1 MESPHNVEDWIAEVA
16 SRPSIFNHNVRL
28 SGNEFRGF
36 ELVNEVELT
45 GSNGL
50 PERVYLYARRT
61 GEREALL
68 RVSLSEQDDT
78 RYGLLTLRDGL
89 DHSMRPGPARAAGK
103 LAKLVDV
110 GFAQRDES
118 SAGMGA
124 VSFAVGNV
132 VVTLRSAGDEPVD
145 VAAAA
150 AQLARL
156 LAGPPDKASLK
167 SGLAKARKP
176 ARFDLKAGQAGAVI
190 DALPEPVPS
199 GVRVQL
205 FSTNGDFRRERG
217 KLFYAARIDGKARI
231 ERFEYASN

>member
-1 MESPHNVEDWIAEVA
+1 MESPHNVEAWIAEVA
-16 SRPSIFNHNVRL
+16 GRPSVFNHNVRL

-50 PERVYLYARRT
+50 AERVYLYARRT

-78 RYGLLTLRDGL
+78 RYGLLSLRDGL
-89 DHSMRPGPARAAGK
+89 DNSMQPDPARAAGK

-118 SAGMGA
+118 GAGMGA
-124 VSFAVGNV
+124 VSFTVGNV
-132 VVTLRSAGDEPVD
+132 GVTLRSAGDEPVD

-150 AQLARL
+150 AQLAKL
-156 LAGPPDKASLK
+156 LAGPPDKTSLK
-167 SGLAKARKP
+167 SGLAKALKP
-176 ARFDLKAGQAGAVI
+176 ARIDLKAGHAGAVI
-190 DALPEPVPS
+190 DALPDPVSS

-205 FSTNGDFRRERG
+205 IAPDGEFRREG
-217 KLFYAARIDGKARI
+217 STLFYAARSDGKARI
-231 ERFEYASN
+231 ERFEYAAI